1 MDYQGSATSS
11 SRKTHQELKQLS
23 IQLQEKKGDCLPGG
37 FISELPTV
45 IYPKIPEI
53 KRLGELKTIW
63 DNWTIERQSTFTAK
77 YGDIALLLPIEVDEQ
92 LLKAAML
99 FWDPSYRCFTFNRE
113 DLTPTVEEYAALLR
127 ISPPN
132 PDKVFWKK
140 SKKVPFRKKLAQM
153 TGMDANIF
161 VPMTKLKGKNE
172 CVQCDF
178 LERYIVQNNN
188 DNRVMDIFALVVYG
202 TLIFP
207 QSPGYVDAAVVDLIE
222 QVDNQ
227 ANPVPAIIAETIRS
241 LNYCRRN
248 RESSFVGCA
257 QLFYIW
263 IRSHFWGKCETSL
276 RFCMNTMV
284 PVEEFCRK
292 EWPKNQTR
300 EQWVAALR
308 DLDPTHVTWKAP
320 WMNQDCMLY
329 GCGDKMWVPLLGLWG
344 VVSYAPLLVCRQYAS
359 EQFIPATQGLNQLE
373 FAYGDAGYAT
383 QLVKLSALWSEPQ
396 RTNLARHGH
405 NVAPGY
411 LEWNSNRAKDVM
423 LPARDDSV
431 QPANPL
437 PERIP
442 TEIEILRRE
451 LEVER
456 RKNMDLDH
464 QYQADLGQYRYFLK
478 IEEDKVKDEK
488 KERASLLEDF
498 KRLGL
503 KNKRLED
510 ELKGKNGNPS
520 KRIKLM
526 ENTQRE
532 LEEAQKQTKEQQEL
546 TKYWKQQARELRSK
560 MAEERKV
567 WENKYGNDMRE
578 CSQKNAEL
586 KLKLRAGK
594 IEQAELRAENQSI
607 RDAIQAM
614 EQSLVGHQNYI
625 VQLQEDIVF
634 QNVQHVR
641 ILGEV
646 EWDKEAWKAQC
657 LARQLY
663 IKHTTEQIYKAV
675 CKAHKMLEEAEALLQ
690 NFAPTGKNGQQLL
703 NFIEEVRSHCEQVK
717 AFYGY
722 NCNMLNNV

>member
-1 MDYQGSATSS
+1 M
-11 SRKTHQELKQLS
+11 
-23 IQLQEKKGDCLPGG
+23 
-37 FISELPTV
+37 
-45 IYPKIPEI
+45 
-53 KRLGELKTIW
+53 
-63 DNWTIERQSTFTAK
+63 
-77 YGDIALLLPIEVDEQ
+77 
-92 LLKAAML
+92 
-99 FWDPSYRCFTFNRE
+99 
-113 DLTPTVEEYAALLR
+113 
-127 ISPPN
+127 
-132 PDKVFWKK
+132 
-140 SKKVPFRKKLAQM
+140 
-153 TGMDANIF
+153 
-161 VPMTKLKGKNE
+161 
-172 CVQCDF
+172 
-178 LERYIVQNNN
+178 
-188 DNRVMDIFALVVYG
+188 
-202 TLIFP
+202 
-207 QSPGYVDAAVVDLIE
+207 
-222 QVDNQ
+222 
-227 ANPVPAIIAETIRS
+227 
-241 LNYCRRN
+241 
-248 RESSFVGCA
+248 
-257 QLFYIW
+257 
-263 IRSHFWGKCETSL
+263 
-276 RFCMNTMV
+276 
-284 PVEEFCRK
+284 
-292 EWPKNQTR
+292 
-300 EQWVAALR
+300 
-308 DLDPTHVTWKAP
+308 
-320 WMNQDCMLY
+320 
-329 GCGDKMWVPLLGLWG
+329 
-344 VVSYAPLLVCRQYAS
+344 
-359 EQFIPATQGLNQLE
+359 
-373 FAYGDAGYAT
+373 
-383 QLVKLSALWSEPQ
+383 
-396 RTNLARHGH
+396 
-405 NVAPGY
+405 
-411 LEWNSNRAKDVM
+411 
-423 LPARDDSV
+423 
-431 QPANPL
+431 
-437 PERIP
+437 
-442 TEIEILRRE
+442 
-451 LEVER
+451 
-456 RKNMDLDH
+456 
-464 QYQADLGQYRYFLK
+464 
-478 IEEDKVKDEK
+478 KDEK